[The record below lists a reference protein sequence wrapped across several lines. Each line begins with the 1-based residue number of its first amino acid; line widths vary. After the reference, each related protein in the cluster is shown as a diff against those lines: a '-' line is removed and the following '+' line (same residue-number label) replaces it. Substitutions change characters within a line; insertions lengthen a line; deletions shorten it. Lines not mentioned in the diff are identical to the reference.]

1 MVLSLLTISEPNM
14 VKAETATGLPPSS
27 LIICSRNRSGLL
39 RETIGSILN
48 GLEVPDEIIVID
60 QSDEPDKKL
69 AVLHTERRCVIRYHW
84 TRPLGV
90 SHARNL
96 GIKAAQNDSLVFTDD
111 DVFVKPDWFDI
122 LLRAF
127 IDAGQRAVV
136 TGRVLAVREHH
147 DGGFAPSTK
156 EDENPAVYEGRVG
169 QDVLY
174 SNNMAFHKSAV
185 AEIGYF
191 DERLGPGTRF
201 PSAEDNDLGFR
212 LLEAGYR
219 ILYVPQAVLYHR
231 AWRTDCDYL
240 ALRRSYGIGRGAFYA
255 KHLHWQDRYMLRR
268 MFHDVRNHMIQC
280 VSRLRRD
287 RLRAYGDAVL
297 AGGIVYGAV
306 RWLLTQR
313 RTLT

>member
-1 MVLSLLTISEPNM
+1 MSTLPN
-14 VKAETATGLPPSS
+14 VSAPDTLQLDTAIGLPPSS
-27 LIICSRNRSGLL
+27 LIICSRNRPRLL
-39 RETIGSILN
+39 GETIESILN
-48 GLEVPDEIIVID
+48 GREVPDEIIIID
-60 QSDEPDKKL
+60 QSDKPDVKL
-69 AVLHTERRCVIRYHW
+69 ARLSATHHCEIRYQL
-84 TRPLGV
+84 TQPLGV
-90 SHARNL
+90 SYARNL
-96 GIKAAQNDSLVFTDD
+96 GIKAAQHDWLIFTDD
-111 DVFVKPDWFDI
+111 DMLAAPDWFGV
-122 LLRAF
+122 LTRALV
-127 IDAGQRAVV
+127 DAGPQATV
-136 TGRVLAVREHH
+136 TGRVLAAQEDH
-147 DGGFAPSTK
+147 DGGFAPSIK
-156 EDENPAVYEGRVG
+156 LDEQPAVYAGRVER
-169 QDVLY
+169 DVLY
-174 SNNMAFHKSAV
+174 SNNMALHKSAM

-231 AWRTDCDYL
+231 AWRTDRDYV

-268 MFHDVRNHMIQC
+268 MFHDVWNHLIQC
-280 VSRLRRD
+280 VFRLRRD

-313 RTLT
+313 RTRT